1 MTVFNPEESLGYKLN
16 LFEFKNF
23 ITDKQLN
30 SIYNLNAFE
39 HSDDMNYPLN
49 DYFIFS
55 SHNTYLT
62 NHQLYGESNV
72 EMYNYAVLEGCRL
85 VELDCWVNNILRINK
100 KLRINF

>member
-1 MTVFNPEESLGYKLN
+1 

-23 ITDKQLN
+23 ITDKQIN
-30 SIYNLNAFE
+30 NIYNTNAFE
-39 HSDDMNYPLN
+39 ICDDMNYPLN

-62 NHQLYGESNV
+62 NHQLYGESSI

-85 VELDCWVNNILRINK
+85 VELDCWVINNSI
-100 KLRINF
+100 